1 VIYSTPY
8 LIYNPGEIEKNIISY
23 LAEENNK
30 WKLVYWDDRSFLF
43 VKNIP
48 KFKDIISQFEYKFVS
63 PYNFLFEQKTLNEKY
78 ISDRLAVTGELRRKL
93 IEEPDGK
100 IINDIAENFKKV
112 Y

>member
-1 VIYSTPY
+1 MVFNYKMMPQNILAHLSTDSS
-8 LIYNPGEIEKNIISY
+8 E
-23 LAEENNK
+23 